1 MLGRIDIT
9 RAIPIDTAAE
19 FDTWIRSNPEE
30 TEVNVAIFKKTSGKQ
45 TVTFDQL
52 LEVALCHG
60 WIDTQGKRID
70 DERWALRFVPR
81 RSDSNW
87 SARNRA
93 TARRL
98 IAEGRMTPAGHAALP
113 ADLEVGS

>member
-1 MLGRIDIT
+1 MGRIDIS
-9 RAIPIDTAAE
+9 RAIPISAASE
-19 FDTWIRSNPEE
+19 FDAWIRANPDE

-60 WIDTQGKRID
+60 WIDTQGQRID

-81 RSDSNW
+81 RPVSNW
-87 SARNRA
+87 SERNRA

-113 ADLEVGS
+113 GDFDDGL